1 MQLLLKVNAH
11 VMVQQCACS
20 VLQDNISEQDLDY
33 RRRVGEAS
41 GVVPSGP

>member
-11 VMVQQCACS
+11 EMVQPCACS
-20 VLQDNISEQDLDY
+20 VLQDNILERDLDY
-33 RRRVGEAS
+33 RRRAGEAS